1 MIVTYTIAKRTY
13 DFLFASFGLLLLLPL
28 FAVIALCIKLFDGG
42 PIFYRQSRVGFKGRP
57 FNIFKFR
64 TMVIDADKQGPSITR
79 DGDSRITLIGRV
91 LRKTK
96 LDELPQLFNVVRGE
110 MSLVGPRPEVP
121 KYVAT
126 YTEEQKR
133 VLTLKPGITD
143 LATLAFRNE
152 EELLHSV
159 PDFERYYVNNCVP
172 EKIRLN
178 LQYAQRA
185 SIWEDTKLIV
195 KTLASCCMASPSK

>member
-1 MIVTYTIAKRTY
+1 MSVTYTIAKRTY
-13 DFLFASFGLLLLLPL
+13 DFLLASVGLLLLMPV
-28 FAVIALCIKLFDGG
+28 FAAIALCIKLFDRG
-42 PIFYRQSRVGFKGRP
+42 PVFYRQTRVGLKGRP
-57 FNIFKFR
+57 FAIVKFR
-64 TMVIDADKQGPSITR
+64 TMMVDADKQGPSITR
-79 DGDSRITLIGRV
+79 DGDARITFVGRV

-96 LDELPQLFNVVRGE
+96 LDELPQLINVVRGE

-126 YTEEQKR
+126 YTEDQKR

-159 PDFERYYVNNCVP
+159 ADFERYYVSNCVP

-195 KTLASCCMASPSK
+195 KTLASCSMAPRLK